1 MFSARG
7 TDQIF
12 MAGLGPEA
20 QIFKVYGHQ
29 KLMLHVD
36 IQFFALTCWKIEY
49 RDTLKKYR
57 KSHILIL
64 GLIDMGFTRDVV
76 LIKDYSIGIKC
87 FQLCNFESF
96 YLCDFQFQLE
106 FSNKMLSRILPS
118 LDFDVKRKLFFKGL
132 NLC

>member
-1 MFSARG
+1 MCGNVFSSRNRPDFHGWSGPRSSDFQGLWPPKVNAACG
-7 TDQIF
+7 YPIF
-12 MAGLGPEA
+12 CT
-20 QIFKVYGHQ
+20 H
-29 KLMLHVD
+29 ML
-36 IQFFALTCWKIEY
+36 EN

-64 GLIDMGFTRDVV
+64 GLTDMGFTRDVV

-118 LDFDVKRKLFFKGL
+118 IDSDVKRKFFFQGT
-132 NLC
+132 